1 MTPYA
6 AAILLLTAA
15 EPAPV
20 ARCAEFHDVAKAL
33 LDGYGERPVAVG
45 LSRSGTLM
53 TLFASAN
60 GKTWTSVVTGPT
72 GQACVVD
79 VGQGLELKAQGVES

>member
-1 MTPYA
+1 MRASDAGRHLAGHGGLP
-6 AAILLLTAA
+6 LGRVV
-15 EPAPV
+15 ERSKV
-20 ARCAEFHDVAKAL
+20 L
-33 LDGYGERPVAVG
+33 LDQFDERPVAVG

-53 TLFASAN
+53 TLFAAPD
-60 GKTWTSVVTGPT
+60 GRTWTSVVTGPT